1 MRASAWYDKTW
12 TGEQGY
18 YTNTSAGYMGNN
30 KATGCEF
37 NWRYAKRDMVGSA
50 GSNMGISLE
59 VFAPSLIKYM
69 RDTSGKHADKI
80 LCKEDG
86 VHIFDAAPIITAELR
101 KAVHDFN
108 MLRIRWA
115 YVEHS
120 KVFRLEW
127 QHAADFFTDEG
138 EDVVKSFGR
147 SSQSSAP
154 VVDNLVWLDPESK
167 VAHRKT
173 YPHSQADGV

>member
-69 RDTSGKHADKI
+69 RDTSGKYADKI

-120 KVFRLEW
+120 KVHQSWGFMVYSTTAGFVQSRNVDSV
-127 QHAADFFTDEG
+127 HRYT
-138 EDVVKSFGR
+138 SRTGR
-147 SSQSSAP
+147 
-154 VVDNLVWLDPESK
+154 
-167 VAHRKT
+167 T
-173 YPHSQADGV
+173 